1 MTKEQLQEAGH
12 IYTSIENIDFVL
24 ESLNEKFVFIEGLR
38 FQSFN
43 PELLQDINNYA
54 IKVLTEE
61 KQRLQSEFDNL

>member
-1 MTKEQLQEAGH
+1 MTKEQLYEADR
-12 IYTSIENIDFVL
+12 IYNSIQNIDFVL

-38 FQSFN
+38 FQSVN

-61 KQRLQSEFDNL
+61 KQKLQTEFDKL